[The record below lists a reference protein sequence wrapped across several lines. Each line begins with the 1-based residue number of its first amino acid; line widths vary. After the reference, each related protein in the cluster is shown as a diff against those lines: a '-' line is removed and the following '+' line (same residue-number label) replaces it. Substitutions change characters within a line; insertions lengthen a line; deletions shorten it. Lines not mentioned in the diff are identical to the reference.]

1 VLSLGPLKR
10 LALRAQVI
18 SPEPQPRL
26 PSTGLVPPQAEEEPS
41 VAAKTRVP
49 ATPTPLATATAVE
62 EGEAVTEA
70 TVTQAV
76 LEVLFEAGPSV
87 EGVVTVLYED
97 SAPLPLS
104 ESHNAAMAPVLEPT
118 QVPATA
124 SLLPAVEVPVPSP
137 AVGFQGPLP
146 IVEVAKSSS
155 ARVSLTVEEMMD
167 LETCQYIDFPSV
179 GVIDLE
185 APQLPEKE
193 YEVAAERTS
202 NEPTCV
208 GLEGA
213 AGVRARQRLCL
224 GRCNRRGGCG
234 PRGARGSRGA
244 DRRCVR
250 TAPGQ

>member
-1 VLSLGPLKR
+1 
-10 LALRAQVI
+10 
-18 SPEPQPRL
+18 
-26 PSTGLVPPQAEEEPS
+26 
-41 VAAKTRVP
+41 
-49 ATPTPLATATAVE
+49 
-62 EGEAVTEA
+62 
-70 TVTQAV
+70 
-76 LEVLFEAGPSV
+76 
-87 EGVVTVLYED
+87 
-97 SAPLPLS
+97 
-104 ESHNAAMAPVLEPT
+104 
-118 QVPATA
+118 
-124 SLLPAVEVPVPSP
+124 VPSP
-137 AVGFQGPLP
+137 AVGVQGPLST
-146 IVEVAKSSS
+146 VEVAKSSS

-167 LETCQYIDFPSV
+167 LETCRYIDFPSV
-179 GVIDLE
+179 RVIDLE

-213 AGVRARQRLCL
+213 AGVRACQRLCL